1 MKHLY
6 ASRSKLTVAADDL
19 QGEAW
24 RFALHVHT
32 YENVVRSADN
42 WERMR
47 RTLDEIER
55 KLVEARRRL
64 EEAST

>member
-6 ASRSKLTVAADDL
+6 ANRTKLTVAADDL

-24 RFALHVHT
+24 RFAERVNA
-32 YENVVRSADN
+32 YENVMRSADN